1 MYEPAVRTI
10 PHHSALWISVCSV
23 FFYFG
28 QPLIAQMAAPKYDE
42 RLLFQG
48 MTGITVGVS
57 QQEWKLKDEGNIVEQ
72 SAPAMLSIPLSNR
85 ILLSVANS
93 PAISKLD
100 TMTLEG
106 IADTRVAFSYV
117 VPGDKVWINGGVSLP
132 TGVTKLTESEL
143 SIASFI
149 SETSLDYHVPVFGQG
164 TNADLGFA
172 YAYPL
177 QRRLV
182 VGFGASYIYKVEY
195 QPASIEGFSQKY
207 EPGDE
212 ISVNAGLDYTS
223 FSKLSRFSADVT
235 VTNYFPDK
243 VGGQNFIQSGLRFMT
258 LAVYSLKWGPV
269 THRLQVRT
277 RLRTQSQIFSSGVEE
292 KFKSSQHY
300 EVEYTALWSPFEWC
314 SISGLAEGKLHT
326 GDQIPFG
333 LGIFETGKAQ
343 LASAGAEA
351 GFSLASWFGVAFNA
365 KYGAGSI
372 VLNNVTQTVTGIE
385 FGGSGRIQF

>member
-1 MYEPAVRTI
+1 MR
-10 PHHSALWISVCSV
+10 SV
-23 FFYFG
+23 FEHSGSIFVLWMLLVSFG
-28 QPLIAQMAAPKYDE
+28 QPLIAQSAGPTYDE

-57 QQEWKLKDEGNIVEQ
+57 QQAWNLKDEGNVVEQ
-72 SAPAMLSIPLSNR
+72 SAPTMLSLPLSNR
-85 ILLSVANS
+85 ILFSVANS

-100 TMTLEG
+100 TMTLQG

-117 VPGDKVWINGGVSLP
+117 VPGDKLWINGGVSLP

-143 SIASFI
+143 SIAALI
-149 SETSLDYHVPVFGQG
+149 SETSLDYNVPVFGQG
-164 TNADLGFA
+164 TNANLGFA

-177 QRRLV
+177 QRRLI
-182 VGFGASYIYKVEY
+182 VGFGASYVYKGAF

-207 EPGDE
+207 QPGDE
-212 ISVNAGLDYTS
+212 ISLNTGLDYTS

-258 LAVYSLKWGPV
+258 LAVYSVKWGPL

-277 RLRTQSQIFSSGVEE
+277 RLRTQSEIFSSGVGE

-300 EVEYTALWSPFEWC
+300 EAQYTAMWAPKEWC
-314 SISGLAEGKLHT
+314 SLSVLGEGKLHT

-333 LGIFETGKAQ
+333 VGIFETGKAQ
-343 LASAGAEA
+343 LVSAGVEA
-351 GFSLASWFGVAFNA
+351 GFSMTSWFGIAFNA
-365 KYGAGSI
+365 KYGTGSVVI
-372 VLNNVTQTVTGIE
+372 NNVTQTVTGTE
-385 FGGSGRIQF
+385 FGARGRLQF